1 MDAWQERTSSGSIA
15 MVADAS
21 QHGGNE
27 PPEGL
32 SKLDA
37 SLLRSIAEIATKKEH
52 SAELQVLARAMIGV
66 IQAQAEMAQLL
77 SQFMQL
83 VSEENRKK
91 DDS

>member
-1 MDAWQERTSSGSIA
+1 

-21 QHGGNE
+21 NSAMDGDE
-27 PPEGL
+27 PPAGL

-37 SLLRSIAEIATKKEH
+37 SLLRSIAEIAASKAH
-52 SAELQVLARAMIGV
+52 SQELQALAKAMIGV

-83 VSEENRKK
+83 VSEENRNK
-91 DDS
+91 SER

>member
-1 MDAWQERTSSGSIA
+1 

-21 QHGGNE
+21 NDESDDGRG
-27 PPEGL
+27 PPTGL

-37 SLLRSIAEIATKKEH
+37 SLLRSVAEIAAGKAH
-52 SAELQVLARAMIGV
+52 SPELQALAKAMIGV

-83 VSEENRKK
+83 VSDENRNKA
-91 DDS
+91 S

>member
-1 MDAWQERTSSGSIA
+1 

-21 QHGGNE
+21 QQQGADD
-27 PPEGL
+27 PPRGL

-37 SLLRSIAEIATKKEH
+37 SLLRSIAEIAAKQEQP
-52 SAELQVLARAMIGV
+52 AELRALAQAMIGV

-83 VSEENRKK
+83 VSEENRKR
-91 DDS
+91 DDE

>member
-1 MDAWQERTSSGSIA
+1 

-21 QHGGNE
+21 NDE
-27 PPEGL
+27 PEDGRGPPTGL

-37 SLLRSIAEIATKKEH
+37 SLLRSIAEIAAKKEH
-52 SAELQVLARAMIGV
+52 PAELRALAQAMIGV

-83 VSEENRKK
+83 VSEENRNKT
-91 DDS
+91 DR

>member
-1 MDAWQERTSSGSIA
+1 

-21 QHGGNE
+21 NAEDDDGRG
-27 PPEGL
+27 PPTGL

-37 SLLRSIAEIATKKEH
+37 SLLRSVAEIAAGKEH
-52 SAELQVLARAMIGV
+52 SPELQALAKAMIGV

-83 VSEENRKK
+83 VSEENRNRA
-91 DDS
+91 DR